1 MSDEEMKTPTQRLRA
16 SWTGFSYGE
25 EDADADEVEAE
36 VRQRGCPL
44 NGLGNALT
52 LLAAILR
59 G

>member
-1 MSDEEMKTPTQRLRA
+1 MKTPTQRLRA